1 MYYTIVCMVDVNNGM
16 GFSQNWFTTL
26 YYSNED
32 GIHVVQQ
39 CSGVAECS
47 SAIGGATAMHIQSQ
61 MSCQAILSCPTALH
75 ADDVGN
81 KYYFDMTQQM
91 VSWGK
96 GVGLLYFTIQP

>member
-1 MYYTIVCMVDVNNGM
+1 M
-16 GFSQNWFTTL
+16 
-26 YYSNED
+26 
-32 GIHVVQQ
+32 
-39 CSGVAECS
+39 AECS

-96 GVGLLYFTIQP
+96 EDFYTLQYNRREILLFSSSVVTKESVDMPFPFQLLGFYTHTHIHCCFTC

>member
-1 MYYTIVCMVDVNNGM
+1 M
-16 GFSQNWFTTL
+16 
-26 YYSNED
+26 
-32 GIHVVQQ
+32 
-39 CSGVAECS
+39 AECS
-47 SAIGGATAMHIQSQ
+47 SAAIGGATAMHIQSQ

-96 GVGLLYFTIQP
+96 EDFYTLQYNRREILLFSSSVVTKESVDMPFPFQLLGFYTHTHIHRCFTC

>member
-1 MYYTIVCMVDVNNGM
+1 MSYNN
-16 GFSQNWFTTL
+16 
-26 YYSNED
+26 
-32 GIHVVQQ
+32 VQWQSAAQ
-39 CSGVAECS
+39 CRGT
-47 SAIGGATAMHIQSQ
+47 TAMHIQSQ

-96 GVGLLYFTIQP
+96 EDFYTLQYNTTVERYYYLVVVQ

>member
-1 MYYTIVCMVDVNNGM
+1 
-16 GFSQNWFTTL
+16 
-26 YYSNED
+26 
-32 GIHVVQQ
+32 
-39 CSGVAECS
+39 
-47 SAIGGATAMHIQSQ
+47 MHIQSQ

-96 GVGLLYFTIQP
+96 GVGLLYFTTQP

>member
-1 MYYTIVCMVDVNNGM
+1 MSYNNVLW
-16 GFSQNWFTTL
+16 Q
-26 YYSNED
+26 
-32 GIHVVQQ
+32 
-39 CSGVAECS
+39 
-47 SAIGGATAMHIQSQ
+47 SAAHSAVGTTAMHIQSQ